1 MINSKNIICPDDKDI
16 YTTLQSNN
24 INNSVLEDLFLN
36 HYTLTSNRGNRENR
50 ALYFSRS
57 PLSYDDYLTIKNT
70 FDKEKRRKETTKGI
84 LLGTNLSFADIR
96 DHLEA
101 EKNILIDLNHTSDL
115 KIIPVGNKIVIKVDY
130 IVYDFSKN
138 LFNGQ
143 DHLSTEIILN
153 FDRNSQVFIES
164 TNDKNVDKWQRKI
177 IDIIQ
182 KNTEKDS
189 YKEIEISLF
198 GIHDQEKKLKFF
210 SDLIENIPGFTYQ
223 TVVDIFV
230 SRKKEDNS
238 SADETEEEEDT
249 TEDVNRYIKKASFK
263 GSKLLDSE
271 TVLKLLEK
279 HYHIYRIIWQAS
291 DNTKPNEIYQF
302 EVKFN
307 NPEDCTDFAYSIH
320 GKFVDRKSKISVVP
334 FDETKPIT
342 SLIFQQAR
350 GLMDQ
355 INLEISK
362 TPDTSVPDSQSNSES

>member
-238 SADETEEEEDT
+238 PADETEEEEDT

>member
-57 PLSYDDYLTIKNT
+57 PLSHDDYLTIKNT

-238 SADETEEEEDT
+238 PADETEEEEDT

-362 TPDTSVPDSQSNSES
+362 NPDTSVPDSQSNSES